1 MPSFRGRSE
10 WRLSGCW
17 LYGLWSTRST
27 GKDSLGFL
35 KSYSIGEFTLAFQ
48 HCSWYKL
55 PVYTADWPLFCFCAL
70 SVLLCGC
77 DECYCQLGCPWFVH
91 FDTTGAYNSQVVFL
105 ICDDSYN
112 LRIMWYHCL
121 LLRQDL
127 FQSTVDSMI
136 YQSISFRQESR
147 V

>member
-1 MPSFRGRSE
+1 MAAQRLLAVRIVEHSQYGRY
-10 WRLSGCW
+10 W
-17 LYGLWSTRST
+17 
-27 GKDSLGFL
+27 KDSLGFL
-35 KSYSIGEFTLAFQ
+35 ERCSIGESILAFQ
-48 HCSWYKL
+48 YCSWYKP
-55 PVYTADWPLFCFCAL
+55 PVYTADWPFALFLRLVCLAVRVRR
-70 SVLLCGC
+70 VLLPARVP
-77 DECYCQLGCPWFVH
+77 LVCPFRH
-91 FDTTGAYNSQVVFL
+91 YGAGAYNSQVVFL

-127 FQSTVDSMI
+127 FRSTVDSMI